1 MLEGPESNLE
11 QIDKLFDKMGQIEA
25 SILKDR
31 IRSQIEMQKYITQEQ
46 YMKARDIAIRRIND
60 EQRLINNK

>member
-1 MLEGPESNLE
+1 
-11 QIDKLFDKMGQIEA
+11 MGQIEA